1 MLYGIVTFGLIHWLS
16 PQTRRTMEIGPL
28 DKLPSAGLVDVESM
42 ADNYA
47 MLFTLCRVKLGELEV
62 GQDGIV

>member
-1 MLYGIVTFGLIHWLS
+1 
-16 PQTRRTMEIGPL
+16 MEIGPL